1 MTAVT
6 RGRKAPAALLA
17 PVDKTRMLPTRG
29 GGVQCWG
36 AKTKDGTWSM
46 AREDEAGTPWSVTH
60 LPTGIV
66 VDRYVGTLTDCRAYV
81 ASGQARADL
90 ARIQAH
96 QRGEHKTDRD
106 KSCPKC

>member
-1 MTAVT
+1 MTVKTAV
-6 RGRKAPAALLA
+6 PLA

-29 GGVQCWG
+29 GGTQCWA

-66 VDRYVGTLTDCRAYV
+66 VDRYVGTLDDCRAYV
-81 ASGQARADL
+81 ANGGAQADL
-90 ARIQAH
+90 ERIQAH
-96 QRGEHKTDRD
+96 QRGEHKAERD
-106 KSCPKC
+106 KTCPRC